1 MIKERYTLYLSK
13 LKEKIQQIKIKAAK
27 LKTKLQEIKAKLQ
40 EIKAKLQE
48 IKARFVEQKPKLQ
61 KIKQY
66 VTQSWAIIYVNIAVM
81 IIAGISTVKYYWN

>member
-1 MIKERYTLYLSK
+1 MIKERYTHYLSK

-40 EIKAKLQE
+40 EIKA
-48 IKARFVEQKPKLQ
+48 RFVEQKPKLQ

-66 VTQSWAIIYVNIAVM
+66 VTQSWAMIYVNIAVM

>member
-27 LKTKLQEIKAKLQ
+27 LKTKLK

>member
-27 LKTKLQEIKAKLQ
+27 LKTKVSDVKAKLQ
-40 EIKAKLQE
+40 EIKAK
-48 IKARFVEQKPKLQ
+48 FVEQKPKLQ

-66 VTQSWAIIYVNIAVM
+66 VTQSWAIIFVNIVVM
-81 IIAGISTVKYYWN
+81 IVAGISALKYYWN

>member
-27 LKTKLQEIKAKLQ
+27 LKTKLQ

>member
-27 LKTKLQEIKAKLQ
+27 LKTKLQET
-40 EIKAKLQE
+40 KAKLQE